1 MVAINMLY
9 DKLNVRS
16 FVQDNVRI
24 WRFGDLLKGKSEEN
38 ANSFTQKKIYIFN
51 IKIFHINIAFK
62 CSKLWVSLL
71 PFDARITKKAI
82 IIKEFFFV
90 RGSER
95 KSIKMPID
103 MCVYV
108 RVGVCV

>member
-24 WRFGDLLKGKSEEN
+24 WRFGDLLKGESEEN
-38 ANSFTQKKIYIFN
+38 ANSSTQKKKYIFN
-51 IKIFHINIAFK
+51 TKIFHINIAFK

-71 PFDARITKKAI
+71 PF
-82 IIKEFFFV
+82 
-90 RGSER
+90 
-95 KSIKMPID
+95 
-103 MCVYV
+103 
-108 RVGVCV
+108 